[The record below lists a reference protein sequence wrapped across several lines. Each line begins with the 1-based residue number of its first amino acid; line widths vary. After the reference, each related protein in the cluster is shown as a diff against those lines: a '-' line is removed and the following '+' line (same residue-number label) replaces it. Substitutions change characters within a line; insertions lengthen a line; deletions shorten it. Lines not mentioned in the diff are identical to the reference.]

1 MAEQLGH
8 VGDPVSL
15 TRLLA
20 KIMYTLPKP
29 LRGFF
34 SSWELIPD
42 DQKTVQTLTA
52 KILNE
57 QTNQQLM
64 PNNST
69 DGSLAYFA
77 PSSRGKSHISNGR
90 GGFNSRGGPNG
101 RGGASSSARAE
112 TNSPLDKRPRLRCE
126 HCFST
131 TGRELNHPT
140 VECNKLKRKILDD
153 AQAQT
158 ISRRDAANAAT
169 ATATSPRVDFGF
181 SFATPTVVTPPSG

>member
-1 MAEQLGH
+1 MTHISTLENMAEQLGH

-34 SSWELIPD
+34 SSWELIPE

-52 KILNE
+52 MILNE

-64 PNNST
+64 PNTSS
-69 DGSLAYFA
+69 DSALAYFA
-77 PSSRGKSHISNGR
+77 PSNRGKSHSSNGR
-90 GGFNSRGGPNG
+90 GGFNNRGGSNG
-101 RGGASSSARAE
+101 RGGTNSTTRAE
-112 TNSPLDKRPRLRCE
+112 TSPPLDKRPRLRCE
-126 HCFST
+126 HCFNT

-140 VECNKLKRKILDD
+140 VECNRLKRKILDD
-153 AQAQT
+153 A
-158 ISRRDAANAAT
+158 
-169 ATATSPRVDFGF
+169 
-181 SFATPTVVTPPSG
+181 